1 MLNHG
6 VTARRGR
13 VACANV
19 SQICLREKMV
29 NKKLDLRSEHD
40 SLGEMQIP
48 VGAYW
53 GAQTARTKEHFAV
66 SGLATHRK
74 LIEALVLIKKA
85 AAITNGELQSIETAA
100 SRAIAQTCDEIASG
114 QWKDQ
119 FVADAFHWGAGES
132 LNVNVNEVLANRG
145 AEIVGGSVGTYDFL
159 DPNTHVNFGH
169 CNNDVY
175 PSAMRIALLLS
186 LKQLEPTLVDLERL
200 LRRKSLEFNRVVKV
214 GRTHLQDC
222 SPVTLGQEF
231 NAYGSS
237 VERSVRRIKES
248 SQNLLELNLGS
259 AETGTGYGAD
269 PNLSKKMLERLSL
282 TTGLRLRQAE
292 DLFRVSQSMSDF
304 LDFSSSLRGLAVD
317 LIKICNDLKL
327 LASGPGGG
335 FAEITLPVVQAQ
347 PTALRPG
354 HWPNKNLPH
363 LPECL
368 LMACYQV
375 LGNDYTT
382 TLATQSGQLEAN
394 SMTPLIIHNLL
405 QSLDLLRNA
414 IHPFNQKC
422 LAGVTAN
429 TNRCNELLDK
439 SGIRHKEM

>member
-1 MLNHG
+1 
-6 VTARRGR
+6 
-13 VACANV
+13 
-19 SQICLREKMV
+19 MV
-29 NKKLDLRSEHD
+29 NKKLDLRIERD
-40 SLGEMQIP
+40 SLGDIQVP

-53 GAQTARTKEHFAV
+53 GAQTARTREHFAV
-66 SGLATHRK
+66 SGLNTHKK
-74 LIEALVLIKKA
+74 LIEALVLVKKA
-85 AAITNGELQSIETAA
+85 AAITNGELQSLETAA
-100 SRAIAQTCDEIASG
+100 SRAIVQSCDEIASG

-119 FVADAFHWGAGES
+119 FIADAFHWGAGEA
-132 LNVNVNEVLANRG
+132 LNANVNEVLANRG
-145 AEIVGGSVGTYDFL
+145 AEIVGGSIGTYEFL

-175 PSAMRIALLLS
+175 PTAMRIALLQS

-200 LRRKSLEFNRVVKV
+200 LRRKSLEFDRVVKV

-269 PNLSKKMLERLSL
+269 PNLSKKMIERLSQM
-282 TTGLRLRQAE
+282 TNLRLRQAE

-335 FAEITLPVVQAQ
+335 FGEISLPVVQVQ
-347 PTALRPG
+347 QTALRPG
-354 HWPNKNLPH
+354 HWPDKAAPH

-375 LGNDYTT
+375 LGNDYTI
-382 TLATQSGQLEAN
+382 TLAAQSGQLEAN

-422 LAGVTAN
+422 LAGVIAN
-429 TNRCNELLDK
+429 TIRCNELLDK

>member
-1 MLNHG
+1 
-6 VTARRGR
+6 
-13 VACANV
+13 
-19 SQICLREKMV
+19 MV
-29 NKKLDLRSEHD
+29 NKKLDLRVERD
-40 SLGEMQIP
+40 GLGDVQIP

-53 GAQTARTKEHFAV
+53 GAQTARSKDYVAV
-66 SGLATHRK
+66 SGLPTHRK
-74 LIEALVLIKKA
+74 LIEALVLVKKA
-85 AAITNGELQSIETAA
+85 AAITNGDLQTIEIAA

-119 FVADAFHWGAGES
+119 FVVDALHWGAGEA
-132 LNVNVNEVLANRG
+132 LNANVNEVLANRG
-145 AEIVGGSVGTYDFL
+145 AEIVGNSVGSYDFL
-159 DPNTHVNFGH
+159 DPNKHVNFGH

-175 PSAMRIALLLS
+175 PTAMRIALLLN
-186 LKQLEPTLVDLERL
+186 LKQLEPALVDLERL
-200 LRRKSLEFNRVVKV
+200 LRRKSLEFDRVVKV

-248 SQNLLELNLGS
+248 SQCLLELNVGS

-269 PNLSKKMLERLSL
+269 PNFGKKVTEKLSQLS
-282 TTGLRLRQAE
+282 GLRVRQAD

-304 LDFSSSLRGLAVD
+304 LEFSSAMRGLAVD

-335 FAEITLPVVQAQ
+335 FGEITLPAIQ
-347 PTALRPG
+347 PQQTALRPG
-354 HWPNKNLPH
+354 QYPDKSPPFM
-363 LPECL
+363 PECL
-368 LMACYQV
+368 IMACYQV
-375 LGNDYTT
+375 LGNDYTI
-382 TLATQSGQLEAN
+382 TLAAQAGQLESN

-414 IHPFNQKC
+414 INPFNQKC
-422 LAGVTAN
+422 LAGISAN
-429 TNRCNELLDK
+429 TSNCNELLDK
-439 SGIRHKEM
+439 SGVRHKEM

>member
-1 MLNHG
+1 
-6 VTARRGR
+6 
-13 VACANV
+13 
-19 SQICLREKMV
+19 MV
-29 NKKLDLRSEHD
+29 NKKLDLRIERD
-40 SLGEMQIP
+40 SLGDMQIP

-53 GAQTARTKEHFAV
+53 GAQTARTKEHLAV
-66 SGLATHRK
+66 SGLRTHPK
-74 LIEALVLIKKA
+74 LIDALVLVKKA
-85 AAITNGELQSIETAA
+85 AAITNGELESLETAT
-100 SRAIAQTCDEIASG
+100 SRAIVQSCDEIASG
-114 QWKDQ
+114 QWKEQ
-119 FVADAFHWGAGES
+119 FVADAFHWGAGEG
-132 LNVNVNEVLANRG
+132 LNANVNEVLANRG

-159 DPNTHVNFGH
+159 DPNAHVNFGH

-175 PSAMRIALLLS
+175 PTAMRIALLLS

-200 LRRKSLEFNRVVKV
+200 LRRKSLEFDRVVKV

-237 VERSVRRIKES
+237 VERSVKRIKEA
-248 SQNLLELNLGS
+248 SQSLLELNLGS
-259 AETGTGYGAD
+259 AEIGTGYGVDA
-269 PNLSKKMLERLSL
+269 NLGKKMIERLCAM
-282 TTGLRLRQAE
+282 TNLRLRQAE
-292 DLFRVSQSMSDF
+292 DLFRVTQSMADF
-304 LDFSSSLRGLAVD
+304 LEFSSSLRGLAVD

-335 FAEITLPVVQAQ
+335 FGELSLPVVQS
-347 PTALRPG
+347 L
-354 HWPNKNLPH
+354 PNSIHKEQLSDKSLPH

-368 LMACYQV
+368 IMACYQV
-375 LGNDYTT
+375 LGNDYTIV
-382 TLATQSGQLEAN
+382 LAAQSGQLEAN

-414 IHPFNQKC
+414 IGPFNQKC

-429 TNRCNELLDK
+429 IMRCNELLDK